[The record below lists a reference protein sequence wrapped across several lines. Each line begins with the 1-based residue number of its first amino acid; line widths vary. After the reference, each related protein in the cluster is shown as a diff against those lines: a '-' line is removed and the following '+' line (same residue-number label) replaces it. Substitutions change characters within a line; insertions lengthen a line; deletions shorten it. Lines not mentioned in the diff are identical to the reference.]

1 MKERLSP
8 RAFRWMM
15 NCWPCYRGTG
25 GRVTF
30 VAPDWKEIR
39 VKLPL
44 NLRTRN
50 YVGTIFGGSLYG
62 AVDPL
67 YMLMLIRLL
76 GSDYI
81 VWDKAA
87 SIRFLKPGRTTL
99 FATFRIEDA
108 ELEEI
113 RRLLQ
118 TADKTD
124 RTYRVDLVDK
134 EGTVHAE
141 LEKVVQIRKKKP
153 SPRNTRKTRKQDILF
168 RAFRVFRG

>member
-1 MKERLSP
+1 MKERLGP

-15 NCWPCYRGTG
+15 NLWPCYRGTG
-25 GRVTF
+25 GRVTH

-39 VKLPL
+39 VELPL

-76 GSDYI
+76 GPDHV

-87 SIRFLKPGRTTL
+87 SIRFLKPGRSTL
-99 FATFRIEDA
+99 FATFRIEDT

-118 TADKTD
+118 TTDKVD
-124 RTYRVDLVDK
+124 RSYRTDLVDHA
-134 EGTVHAE
+134 GTVYAE
-141 LEKVVQIRKKKP
+141 VEKVVQIRKK
-153 SPRNTRKTRKQDILF
+153 SH
-168 RAFRVFRG
+168 

>member
-1 MKERLSP
+1 MKEKLGP
-8 RAFRWMM
+8 RTFRWMM
-15 NCWPCYRGTG
+15 NLWPCIRGTG
-25 GRVTF
+25 VYVTH

-39 VKLPL
+39 VRLPL

-76 GSDYI
+76 GPAYI

-87 SIRFLKPGRTTL
+87 SIRFLRPARTTL
-99 FATFRIEDA
+99 YAICRVDDG
-108 ELEEI
+108 ELDEI
-113 RRLLQ
+113 RRLLE
-118 TADKTD
+118 TEARID
-124 RTYRVDLVDK
+124 RTYEIALADA

-141 LEKVVQIRKKKP
+141 VDKVIRIRRREP
-153 SPRNTRKTRKQDILF
+153 TGGPV
-168 RAFRVFRG
+168 RAA

>member
-1 MKERLSP
+1 MKERLGP
-8 RAFRWMM
+8 RTFRWMM
-15 NCWPCYRGTG
+15 NLWPCYRGTG

-76 GSDYI
+76 GPDYI

-99 FATFRIEDA
+99 FATFRINDT
-108 ELEEI
+108 ELDDI
-113 RRLLQ
+113 RRMLQ
-118 TADKTD
+118 TADKID
-124 RTYRVDLVDK
+124 RTYSVNLVDAQ
-134 EGTVHAE
+134 GTAHAE
-141 LEKVVQIRKKKP
+141 VQKVIQVRKK
-153 SPRNTRKTRKQDILF
+153 Q
-168 RAFRVFRG
+168 

>member
-1 MKERLSP
+1 MKERLGP

-15 NCWPCYRGTG
+15 NLWPCYRGTG
-25 GRVTF
+25 GRVIY
-30 VAPDWKEIR
+30 VAPDWKEVR

-44 NLRTRN
+44 NRRTRN

-76 GSDYI
+76 GPGYI

-108 ELEEI
+108 ELDEI
-113 RRLLQ
+113 RRKLE
-118 TADKTD
+118 TESKID
-124 RTYRVDLVDK
+124 RTYTVNLVDAQN
-134 EGTVHAE
+134 TVHVE
-141 LEKVVQIRKKKP
+141 VEKVIQVRKKQE
-153 SPRNTRKTRKQDILF
+153 TTE
-168 RAFRVFRG
+168 